1 MTVNKR
7 KKNVRQRGTHT
18 HGWGSKKKHRG
29 AGNRGGRGM
38 AGTGKR
44 ADHKKSKII
53 NLYGNT
59 YFGKKG
65 FTSKSGKKIKAIN
78 LKILEQK
85 LDNYISKGLIK
96 KENDTYILNT
106 KDLGYNKVLANGKLT
121 KKFKITSDSFSKK
134 AITRI
139 QEAGGEIIKKEK

>member
-1 MTVNKR
+1 MTTNKR
-7 KKNVRQRGTHT
+7 KKNTRQRGSHT

-44 ADHKKSKII
+44 ADHKKTKII
-53 NLYGNT
+53 NLYGNA

-65 FTSKSGKKIKAIN
+65 FTSKSRKKIKAIN
-78 LKILEQK
+78 LKVIEQR
-85 LDNYISKGLIK
+85 LANYLSKGLIK
-96 KENDTYILNT
+96 KEKDSYILNT

-139 QEAGGEIIKKEK
+139 QEAGGEAKKEK